1 MPRLKLT
8 LEYDGT
14 AYVGWQ
20 RQLNGTSVQ
29 EVVERALGELF
40 GTTVSTEAAGRT
52 DAGVHALGQ
61 VVAFEAPR
69 TLPSTAYLRGLSA
82 LLPEDVSVVDAVE
95 VAADFDPRRGSSG
108 KRYRYLI
115 SNRPVRSPLLRR
127 THWQLFAPLDVLA
140 MDEAARP
147 LLGTHDFSA
156 FRAAN
161 CEALT
166 SQRTLRELSVLSSG
180 DVVQFELEGTAF
192 LKHMVRNIVG
202 TLVEVGRGRQS
213 VPWVAEVLS
222 SRDRTL
228 AGPTAPPQ
236 GLVLVEVR
244 YDDELRLE
252 KTGVSGPSTPQPGRP
267 M

>member
-1 MPRLKLT
+1 MARLKLT

-14 AYVGWQ
+14 DYVGWQ
-20 RQLNGTSVQ
+20 RQLNGISVQ

-40 GTTVSTEAAGRT
+40 GAKVATEAAGRT

-61 VVAFEAPR
+61 VVAFDAPKA
-69 TLPSTAYLRGLSA
+69 LPPSAYLRGLSA
-82 LLPEDVSVVDAVE
+82 LLPEDISVVGAEE
-95 VAADFDPRRGSSG
+95 VPEGFDPRRWCTG
-108 KRYRYLI
+108 KRYRYLL
-115 SNRPVRSPLLRR
+115 SNRPVRSPLRR
-127 THWQLFAPLDVLA
+127 KTHWQLFAALDVRA
-140 MDEAARP
+140 MAEAAP
-147 LLGTHDFSA
+147 ALLGTHDFSA

-166 SQRTLRELSVLSSG
+166 TLRTLRELAILSSG
-180 DVVQFELEGTAF
+180 DVVQFEVEGTAF

-213 VPWVAEVLS
+213 VSWVGEVLA
-222 SRDRTL
+222 SRDRTR

-244 YDDELRLE
+244 YD
-252 KTGVSGPSTPQPGRP
+252 G
-267 M
+267 

>member
-20 RQLNGTSVQ
+20 RQLNGLSVQ
-29 EVVERALGELF
+29 EVVERALGELL
-40 GTTVSTEAAGRT
+40 GAPVGTEAAGRT

-61 VVAFEAPR
+61 VVAFDAPR
-69 TLPSTAYLRGLSA
+69 PLPLTAYLRGLSA
-82 LLPEDVSVVDAVE
+82 LLPADVSVVGAEE
-95 VAADFDPRRGSSG
+95 VADNFHPRRDSTG

-115 SNRPVRSPLLRR
+115 SNRPVRSPLRRR
-127 THWQLFAPLDVLA
+127 THWELFAPLDVAA

-161 CEALT
+161 CEAPTTL
-166 SQRTLRELSVLSSG
+166 RTLRELALVASA
-180 DVVQFELEGTAF
+180 DVIQFEVEGTAF
-192 LKHMVRNIVG
+192 LKHMVRNLVG
-202 TLVEVGRGRQS
+202 TLVEVGRGRR
-213 VPWVAEVLS
+213 PAAWVAEVLA
-222 SRDRTL
+222 SRDRTQ

-244 YDDELRLE
+244 Y
-252 KTGVSGPSTPQPGRP
+252 Q
-267 M
+267 

>member
-14 AYVGWQ
+14 DYVGWQ

-29 EVVERALGELF
+29 EVLERALSELF
-40 GTTVSTEAAGRT
+40 GAPVSTFAAGRT

-61 VVAFEAPR
+61 VVAFDAPR
-69 TLPSTAYLRGLSA
+69 TLPLTAYLRGLSA
-82 LLPEDVSVVDAVE
+82 LLPEDVSVVGASE
-95 VAADFDPRRGSSG
+95 VPADFDPRRDALG

-115 SNRPVRSPLLRR
+115 CNRPVRSPLRRR
-127 THWQLFAPLDVLA
+127 THWQLFAPLDTRA
-140 MDEAARP
+140 MEEAARP

-161 CEALT
+161 CEAKT
-166 SQRTLRELSVLSSG
+166 TQRTLREVTLTAS
-180 DVVQFELEGTAF
+180 DDAVQFELEGRAF

-202 TLVEVGRGRQS
+202 TLAEVGRGRQS
-213 VPWVAEVLS
+213 VPWVAEVLA
-222 SRDRTL
+222 SRDRTR
-228 AGPTAPPQ
+228 AGPTAPAQ

-244 YDDELRLE
+244 Y
-252 KTGVSGPSTPQPGRP
+252 
-267 M
+267 

>member
-20 RQLNGTSVQ
+20 RQLNGTSLQ
-29 EVVERALGELF
+29 EVVERALSELL
-40 GTTVSTEAAGRT
+40 GAPISTLAAGRT

-61 VVAFEAPR
+61 VVAFDAPR
-69 TLPSTAYLRGLSA
+69 TLPLTAYLRGLSA
-82 LLPEDVSVVDAVE
+82 LLPEDISVVGATE
-95 VAADFDPRRGSSG
+95 VPAEFDPRRDALG
-108 KRYRYLI
+108 KRYRYLL
-115 SNRPVRSPLLRR
+115 SNRPVRSPLRRR
-127 THWQLFAPLDVLA
+127 THWQLFATLDVAA

-166 SQRTLRELSVLSSG
+166 TFRTLRELFILASG

-202 TLVEVGRGRQS
+202 TLVEVGRGQQP
-213 VPWVAEVLS
+213 VPWVAEVLA
-222 SRDRTL
+222 SRDRTR
-228 AGPTAPPQ
+228 AGPTAPAQ
-236 GLVLVEVR
+236 GLVLVDVR
-244 YDDELRLE
+244 Y
-252 KTGVSGPSTPQPGRP
+252 G
-267 M
+267 

>member
-1 MPRLKLT
+1 MARLKLT

-14 AYVGWQ
+14 DYVGWQ
-20 RQLNGTSVQ
+20 RQLNGTSIQ
-29 EVVERALGELF
+29 EVVELALSELL
-40 GTTVSTEAAGRT
+40 GTEVSTEAAGRT

-61 VVAFEAPR
+61 VVTFDAPR
-69 TLPSTAYLRGLSA
+69 TLPLTAYLRGLSA
-82 LLPEDVSVVDAVE
+82 LLPEDVSVVGATE
-95 VAADFDPRRGSSG
+95 VPEDFNPRRDSHG
-108 KRYRYLI
+108 KRYRYLV
-115 SNRPVRSPLLRR
+115 SNRPVRSPLRRR
-127 THWQLFAPLDVLA
+127 THWQLFAPLDVRT

-161 CEALT
+161 CEAQT
-166 SQRTLRELSVLSSG
+166 TQRTLRELTLSSSG

-202 TLVEVGRGRQS
+202 TLVEVGRGRQP
-213 VPWVAEVLS
+213 VPWVAEVLAS
-222 SRDRTL
+222 GDRSR

-244 YDDELRLE
+244 Y
-252 KTGVSGPSTPQPGRP
+252 G
-267 M
+267 

>member
-20 RQLNGTSVQ
+20 RQLNGKSVQ
-29 EVVERALGELF
+29 EVVEHALSELL
-40 GTTVSTEAAGRT
+40 GAPISTFAAGRT

-61 VVAFEAPR
+61 VLAFDAPR
-69 TLPSTAYLRGLSA
+69 ALPPTAYLRGLSA
-82 LLPEDVSVVDAVE
+82 LLPEDIAVVGATE
-95 VAADFDPRRGSSG
+95 VPADFDPRRDALG
-108 KRYRYLI
+108 KRYRYLLC
-115 SNRPVRSPLLRR
+115 NRPVRSPLRRR
-127 THWQLFAPLDVLA
+127 THWQLFAPVDVRA

-166 SQRTLRELSVLSSG
+166 TVRTLRELSILAS
-180 DVVQFELEGTAF
+180 DEVVQFELEGRAF

-202 TLVEVGRGRQS
+202 TLVEVGRGRQPI
-213 VPWVAEVLS
+213 PWVAEVLAS
-222 SRDRTL
+222 CDRTRG
-228 AGPTAPPQ
+228 GPTAPPQ

-244 YDDELRLE
+244 YGDPAPE
-252 KTGVSGPSTPQPGRP
+252 
-267 M
+267 

>member
-29 EVVERALGELF
+29 EVVERALSELLA
-40 GTTVSTEAAGRT
+40 TPVSTLAAGRT

-61 VVAFEAPR
+61 VVAFDAAQ
-69 TLPSTAYLRGLSA
+69 TLPLSAYLRGLSA
-82 LLPEDVSVVDAVE
+82 LLPEDVSVVEANE
-95 VAADFDPRRGSSG
+95 VAADFDPRRDALG
-108 KRYRYLI
+108 KRYRYLL
-115 SNRPVRSPLLRR
+115 SNRSVRSPLRR
-127 THWQLFAPLDVLA
+127 STHWQLFVPLHVPA
-140 MDEAARP
+140 MQQAGRA

-166 SQRTLRELSVLSSG
+166 TVRTLRELSVLAAE

-192 LKHMVRNIVG
+192 LKHMVRNVVG
-202 TLVEVGRGRQS
+202 TLVEVGRGRQPVS
-213 VPWVAEVLS
+213 WVAEVLAS
-222 SRDRTL
+222 GDRAR
-228 AGPTAPPQ
+228 AGPTAPAQ
-236 GLVLVEVR
+236 GLVLVGVR
-244 YDDELRLE
+244 YA
-252 KTGVSGPSTPQPGRP
+252 
-267 M
+267 

>member
-20 RQLNGTSVQ
+20 RQLNGLSVQ
-29 EVVERALGELF
+29 EVVERALSTLL
-40 GTTVSTEAAGRT
+40 GTDVTTEAAGRT

-61 VVAFEAPR
+61 VIAFEAPR
-69 TLPSTAYLRGLSA
+69 ALPQTAYLRGLSS
-82 LLPEDVSVVDAVE
+82 LLPEDVSVVGASEVE
-95 VAADFDPRRGSSG
+95 DSFDPRRNSAG

-115 SNRPVRSPLLRR
+115 ANRPVRSPLRRR
-127 THWQLFAPLDVLA
+127 THWLLFAPLDVAA
-140 MDEAARP
+140 MQEAAP
-147 LLGTHDFSA
+147 QLLGTHDFSA

-161 CEALT
+161 CEART
-166 SQRTLRELSVLSSG
+166 AQRTLRELTISAYE
-180 DVVQFELEGTAF
+180 DVVQFDVEGTAF
-192 LKHMVRNIVG
+192 LKHMVRNLVG

-213 VPWVAEVLS
+213 VPWVAQVLA

-228 AGPTAPPQ
+228 GGPTAPAQ

-244 YDDELRLE
+244 Y
-252 KTGVSGPSTPQPGRP
+252 TG
-267 M
+267 